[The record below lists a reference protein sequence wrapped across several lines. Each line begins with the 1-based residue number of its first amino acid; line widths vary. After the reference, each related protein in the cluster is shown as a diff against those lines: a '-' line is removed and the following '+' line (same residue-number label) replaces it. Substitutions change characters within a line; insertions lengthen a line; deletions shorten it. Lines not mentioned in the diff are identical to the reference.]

1 MVSAPVWQPVA
12 VAQSWPHAALR
23 AAHAS
28 LLQRKPASDNSTEYL
43 EQLGLR
49 VLPAGNRLRSS
60 SDFARTT
67 KVGHRATSQSLI
79 FYGHINVSHQIGQSE
94 TNGPQIGL
102 IISKAVGGSVQ
113 RHRIARQLR
122 HLIKEHLTLFPNN
135 TQIVIRVLRAQDSYT
150 SDVKELARKLAA
162 KISTTEST
170 KQP

>member
-1 MVSAPVWQPVA
+1 
-12 VAQSWPHAALR
+12 
-23 AAHAS
+23 
-28 LLQRKPASDNSTEYL
+28 
-43 EQLGLR
+43 

-79 FYGHINVSHQIGQSE
+79 FYGLGQ
-94 TNGPQIGL
+94 TAPNQDLTYGPKVGL

-122 HLIKEHLTLFPNN
+122 HLIKPELELFSAD

-150 SDVKELARKLAA
+150 SEVKELARKLAQ
-162 KISTTEST
+162 KISATNTLNAPNVNPNIEG
-170 KQP
+170 KKI